1 MHKDVHVAEIE
12 MTAGVLHIV
21 KILNKAHMPWGV
33 RNVPLDLIDKRLE
46 KWLNDRCIPKAQPNY
61 KTLMSKAGVSSV
73 TEMPTKSYMCSL
85 TDCYWFKPI
94 KDQVCWK
101 DVNFYDNGFDET
113 AGKITLNGDD
123 TVTIENW
130 NIPELTTNGVLP
142 KRWFQ
147 GKNGEFYLL
156 KAGTPPDHKEV
167 YNEAFAAQ
175 VASLFE
181 MDVVPYAIYHDND
194 TNQDYSVCPSFIHN
208 DNEEFVTLE
217 QIRISLGGSHQMA
230 LDWLYENGFGEAVDL
245 MRGFDYLIKNRD
257 RHFGNIGVIID
268 PNTMQIK
275 RLAPLFDHG
284 FSMDVT
290 LNQSIEYMQK
300 LTGNTDAEELVVLD
314 HLQWTL
320 ADDIKPIDLMRRAR
334 ETYRP
339 LYDNA
344 SLMQLVGEIG
354 TRLLNL
360 QTRAE
365 QLEKLERDIEGVL

>member
-181 MDVVPYAIYHDND
+181 MDVVPYAIYHDNN

>member
-94 KDQVCWK
+94 KDQACWK
-101 DVNFYDNGFDET
+101 DVNFYDNGFDDT

-181 MDVVPYAIYHDND
+181 MDVVPYAIYHDNN